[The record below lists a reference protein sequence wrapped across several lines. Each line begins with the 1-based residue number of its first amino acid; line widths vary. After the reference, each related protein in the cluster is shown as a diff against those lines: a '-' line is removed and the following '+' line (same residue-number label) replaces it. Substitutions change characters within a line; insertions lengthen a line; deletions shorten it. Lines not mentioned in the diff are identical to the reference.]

1 MSVRVSGLLATAV
14 KGMRVLAHDT
24 IHLDRAGVAE
34 NRRFFLVD
42 ARGRM
47 VNGKQLGGLH
57 AVVADYSHPE
67 RTLTLRFPDG
77 TQVSGR
83 VAEGTPIEA
92 QFFSRTVT
100 ASLLDGPWSDVL
112 SARADRPLRLVESE
126 LHGGAVDRG
135 AGGTV
140 SLVSRASLE
149 RLAAAA
155 GVERLDARRLR
166 MLIEIDGV
174 GANEEDGWLERPLR
188 IGEATVA
195 LRGHVGRCL
204 VTSRDPESGER
215 DVDTLGA
222 LATYRRD
229 GGTTEPLACGVYGE
243 VLEPGTVRVGDPVAL
258 V

>member
-1 MSVRVSGLLATAV
+1 MSGLLATAV
-14 KGMRVLAHDT
+14 KGLRVVARDAICLEV
-24 IHLDRAGVAE
+24 AGVAE

-47 VNGKQLGGLH
+47 VNGKQLGSLQ

-67 RTLTLRFPDG
+67 RTLTLYFPDG
-77 TQVSGR
+77 TEVSGH
-83 VAEGTPIEA
+83 VAAGMPFEA

-100 ASLLDGPWSDVL
+100 ADLLDGPWSAAL
-112 SARADRPLRLVESE
+112 SAYADQPLRLVECGP
-126 LHGGAVDRG
+126 HGGAVDRG
-135 AGGTV
+135 ADGTV

-155 GVERLDARRLR
+155 GITQLDARRLR

-174 GANEEDGWLERPLR
+174 AAHEEDGWLERPLR
-188 IGEATVA
+188 IGEAIVA

-204 VTSRDPESGER
+204 VTARDPESGER

-222 LATYRRD
+222 LATYRR
-229 GGTTEPLACGVYGE
+229 GEGTTEPLACGVYGE
-243 VLEPGTVRVGDPVAL
+243 VLEPGTVRVGDPIAL